1 MDDGKEIRKVGPLPA
16 SITALCF
23 RNDAGQLAV
32 AGDDKVIRVL
42 AAGDGKTVK
51 EIKGH
56 GDRITSLAFAPL
68 DGNQVFSGSTDKTA
82 RLWNVN
88 EARVVREFSGHSDAV
103 LAVPPSRDGSKL
115 ATGSADRTA
124 RLWNVGDSKLVATLS
139 GHGGPVLSAAAS
151 GDGKL
156 VATGSADQVV
166 RFWDASTGRELE
178 RLSAHQGAITGV
190 AILPDN
196 ASVVSSA
203 ADGAIR
209 VWKPA
214 AVRIFTGHEGPT
226 HAVVAHPIGSQVT
239 TGSADKSAKVFDLN
253 NGNLI
258 RSLAGHSDAVR
269 AVVVS
274 GDGTRVVTAGNDR
287 TVRFWNAGDG
297 NNVLVLPGLPAP
309 ALSLAASSDS
319 KLAAAGLELEDGS
332 TRVSDLTA
340 TDAAK
345 TELQTFTPGAGA
357 GPIAAVAFLAEP
369 LALLTGGGDR
379 SLKLWTV
386 IAPGA
391 GRTLSGH
398 GNQVYSAAWSPDGK
412 RLATGAADKTVR
424 QRDMVK
430 MTQVRKLSERKL
442 KMFPDDHRQIVSAR
456 VVMVGNAFRIEVAS
470 ATLP

>member
-1 MDDGKEIRKVGPLPA
+1 VDDGKEIRKVGPLPA

-51 EIKGH
+51 ELKGH

-103 LAVPPSRDGSKL
+103 LAVLPSRDGSKL

-226 HAVVAHPIGSQVT
+226 HAVVAHPIGSQVA

-258 RSLAGHSDAVR
+258 RSPAIPTPSARLSSREMGPGLSRR
-269 AVVVS
+269 AMIVPS
-274 GDGTRVVTAGNDR
+274 ASGTRATE
-287 TVRFWNAGDG
+287 TTFSYC
-297 NNVLVLPGLPAP
+297 PGCLRQRSRWPPA
-309 ALSLAASSDS
+309 ATASSRPPARS
-319 KLAAAGLELEDGS
+319 WRMAQPGS
-332 TRVSDLTA
+332 PT
-340 TDAAK
+340 
-345 TELQTFTPGAGA
+345 
-357 GPIAAVAFLAEP
+357 
-369 LALLTGGGDR
+369 
-379 SLKLWTV
+379 
-386 IAPGA
+386 
-391 GRTLSGH
+391 
-398 GNQVYSAAWSPDGK
+398 
-412 RLATGAADKTVR
+412 
-424 QRDMVK
+424 
-430 MTQVRKLSERKL
+430 
-442 KMFPDDHRQIVSAR
+442 
-456 VVMVGNAFRIEVAS
+456 
-470 ATLP
+470 

>member
-1 MDDGKEIRKVGPLPA
+1 MADPFCRRPPREMA
-16 SITALCF
+16 SSSPRARPTRWCGSGMPPPVVSWSGSP
-23 RNDAGQLAV
+23 R
-32 AGDDKVIRVL
+32 
-42 AAGDGKTVK
+42 
-51 EIKGH
+51 IKGRSR
-56 GDRITSLAFAPL
+56 GWRSCRTMPRLSRRQPM
-68 DGNQVFSGSTDKTA
+68 GRSGSGSRQPCGSSPATRGRLTPWSPTPSGVRSRRA
-82 RLWNVN
+82 RPTS
-88 EARVVREFSGHSDAV
+88 RPRFS
-103 LAVPPSRDGSKL
+103 
-115 ATGSADRTA
+115 
-124 RLWNVGDSKLVATLS
+124 
-139 GHGGPVLSAAAS
+139 
-151 GDGKL
+151 
-156 VATGSADQVV
+156 
-166 RFWDASTGRELE
+166 
-178 RLSAHQGAITGV
+178 
-190 AILPDN
+190 
-196 ASVVSSA
+196 
-203 ADGAIR
+203 
-209 VWKPA
+209 
-214 AVRIFTGHEGPT
+214 
-226 HAVVAHPIGSQVT
+226 
-239 TGSADKSAKVFDLN
+239 DLN

>member
-1 MDDGKEIRKVGPLPA
+1 MADPFCR
-16 SITALCF
+16 
-23 RNDAGQLAV
+23 R
-32 AGDDKVIRVL
+32 
-42 AAGDGKTVK
+42 
-51 EIKGH
+51 
-56 GDRITSLAFAPL
+56 
-68 DGNQVFSGSTDKTA
+68 
-82 RLWNVN
+82 
-88 EARVVREFSGHSDAV
+88 
-103 LAVPPSRDGSKL
+103 PP
-115 ATGSADRTA
+115 
-124 RLWNVGDSKLVATLS
+124 
-139 GHGGPVLSAAAS
+139 P

-274 GDGTRVVTAGNDR
+274 GDGTRVVTVGNDR

-391 GRTLSGH
+391 GSPGRTSTLLP
-398 GNQVYSAAWSPDGK
+398 SAAFQK
-412 RLATGAADKTVR
+412 RTVR
-424 QRDMVK
+424 SLPAVTTLVPSPEATTARTASVWPVIVRITVPAFKSKTLTDLSAEPV
-430 MTQVRKLSERKL
+430 MT
-442 KMFPDDHRQIVSAR
+442 
-456 VVMVGNAFRIEVAS
+456 
-470 ATLP
+470 

>member
-1 MDDGKEIRKVGPLPA
+1 MPPPVVSWSGSPRINGRSRGGDL
-16 SITALCF
+16 
-23 RNDAGQLAV
+23 AGQCLGCLV
-32 AGDDKVIRVL
+32 GSRWGDPGLEAGSRADLHRPRGADSRR
-42 AAGDGKTVK
+42 GRPP
-51 EIKGH
+51 H
-56 GDRITSLAFAPL
+56 
-68 DGNQVFSGSTDKTA
+68 
-82 RLWNVN
+82 
-88 EARVVREFSGHSDAV
+88 RESGHHGLGRQV
-103 LAVPPSRDGSKL
+103 GQ
-115 ATGSADRTA
+115 GF
-124 RLWNVGDSKLVATLS
+124 RLE
-139 GHGGPVLSAAAS
+139 
-151 GDGKL
+151 
-156 VATGSADQVV
+156 Q
-166 RFWDASTGRELE
+166 R
-178 RLSAHQGAITGV
+178 Q
-190 AILPDN
+190 PD
-196 ASVVSSA
+196 
-203 ADGAIR
+203 
-209 VWKPA
+209 
-214 AVRIFTGHEGPT
+214 
-226 HAVVAHPIGSQVT
+226 
-239 TGSADKSAKVFDLN
+239 
-253 NGNLI
+253 
-258 RSLAGHSDAVR
+258 SLAGHSDAVR

-424 QRDMVK
+424 QWDMVK

-442 KMFPDDHRQIVSAR
+442 KTFPDDHRQIVSAR
-456 VVMVGNAFRIEVAS
+456 VVMAGNEYRIEVVS
-470 ATLP
+470 ATLL